1 MFSFYFSAERFTLT
15 LSCFFSFAFVEFES
29 ADDAKD
35 ALENLNHTEIEG
47 RSVRLEFSQNS
58 GGRDGGRG
66 NSGMYSPLKL
76 SLLPFFS
83 TRYDENLIS

>member
-1 MFSFYFSAERFTLT
+1 MTNLPYQGLVFVFR
-15 LSCFFSFAFVEFES
+15 FAFVEFEN
-29 ADDAKD
+29 AEDAKE

-66 NSGMYSPLKL
+66 NSGTYLHFIFIFVLTFLFPLAQLAWPDMMK
-76 SLLPFFS
+76 
-83 TRYDENLIS
+83 T